1 MDFQKIIAGMTGQQF
16 MDVINGNFD
25 SSKSQLNTIAANVLL
40 RVIANNVK
48 QLKVEKGQ
56 LFYTLDDTNW
66 VQVNNNTWGSI
77 TGKIADQADL
87 VEELNK
93 RAPIT
98 SLEAIQ
104 KDVTSVK
111 SDIDGVKTSVK
122 NNTSSIDQNTKAVGA
137 LQKEIADKVSS
148 PDIISFRI
156 ASSGFLQYSTDGVS
170 WNNVQS
176 VAEINWGSIGGE
188 ISNQIDLQEILRSKV
203 KQSDFDNHL
212 NNKENPHSVT
222 KKQVGLEFADNTSD
236 KDKPI
241 SDLQK
246 AEFDSLKET
255 LRELSNNKL
264 DKSDDITAIEY
275 ISLTDYNTRKEEG
288 SLLDTVIYIVD

>member
-25 SSKSQLNTIAANVLL
+25 SSKSQLNTVAANVLL

-98 SLEAIQ
+98 SVDAIQ
-104 KDVTSVK
+104 QDVTSVK
-111 SDIDGVKTSVK
+111 SDIAGVKTSVK

-137 LQKEIADKVSS
+137 LQKEIAD
-148 PDIISFRI
+148 
-156 ASSGFLQYSTDGVS
+156 
-170 WNNVQS
+170 
-176 VAEINWGSIGGE
+176 
-188 ISNQIDLQEILRSKV
+188 
-203 KQSDFDNHL
+203 
-212 NNKENPHSVT
+212 NPHLLWKEGT
-222 KKQVGLEFADNTSD
+222 QRAGLRAC
-236 KDKPI
+236 
-241 SDLQK
+241 L
-246 AEFDSLKET
+246 
-255 LRELSNNKL
+255 
-264 DKSDDITAIEY
+264 
-275 ISLTDYNTRKEEG
+275 
-288 SLLDTVIYIVD
+288 

>member
-25 SSKSQLNTIAANVLL
+25 SSKSQLNTVAANVLL

-98 SLEAIQ
+98 SVDAIQ
-104 KDVTSVK
+104 QDVTSVK
-111 SDIDGVKTSVK
+111 SDIAGVKTSVK

-156 ASSGFLQYSTDGVS
+156 ASSGFLQYSIDGVS

-212 NNKENPHSVT
+212 NNTENPHSVT
-222 KKQVGLEFADNTSD
+222 KKQVGLEFVDNTAD

-246 AEFDSLKET
+246 VEFDSLKET
-255 LRELSNNKL
+255 LRELSENKL

-288 SLLDTVIYIVD
+288 SLEDTVIYIVD